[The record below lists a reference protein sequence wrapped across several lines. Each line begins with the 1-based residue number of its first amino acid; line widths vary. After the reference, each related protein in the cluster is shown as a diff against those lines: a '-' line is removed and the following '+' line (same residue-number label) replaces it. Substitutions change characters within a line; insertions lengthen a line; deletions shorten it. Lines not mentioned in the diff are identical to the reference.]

1 MQTGI
6 SKRKKRKGQ
15 CSRIAL
21 SSFVDKA
28 RNAAENNSRFLCDVQ
43 TLPCLVELKAAKTH
57 TVLYQINRTEYYC
70 QVDLPLSDY
79 PPYGKQLVA
88 SRG

>member
-6 SKRKKRKGQ
+6 CKRKKRKGQ

-43 TLPCLVELKAAKTH
+43 TLPCLVE
-57 TVLYQINRTEYYC
+57 INGLEPST
-70 QVDLPLSDY
+70 S
-79 PPYGKQLVA
+79 
-88 SRG
+88 